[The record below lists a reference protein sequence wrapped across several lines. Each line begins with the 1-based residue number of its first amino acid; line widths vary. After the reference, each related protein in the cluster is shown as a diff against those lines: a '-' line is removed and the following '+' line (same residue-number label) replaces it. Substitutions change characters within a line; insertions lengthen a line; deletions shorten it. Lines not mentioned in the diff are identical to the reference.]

1 MATWDLRAREEQ
13 REMRKSYC
21 LLVQLQSTTTLEEQR
36 FGFGSATAHN
46 YLLDSDFANMVYGRI
61 IQPAI

>member
-36 FGFGSATAHN
+36 FGTATAHIN
-46 YLLDSDFANMVYGRI
+46 LLDSDFANMGNFG
-61 IQPAI
+61 

>member
-1 MATWDLRAREEQ
+1 MATWDLRVREEQ

-36 FGFGSATAHN
+36 FGTATAHN
-46 YLLDSDFANMVYGRI
+46 YLLDSDFASMVYGRI